1 MLIPGSLHS
10 FPRLSLQR
18 EHADVALQEFL
29 GVATL
34 SMEDL
39 GAVNFF
45 LLNQDVLLAGIG
57 GSPSLQISKA
67 A

>member
-1 MLIPGSLHS
+1 M
-10 FPRLSLQR
+10 
-18 EHADVALQEFL
+18 ALQEFL